1 MCNMYPFNRHSAL
14 VCALVRCQCF
24 QGFAVLC
31 VQEFKLTLSTPE
43 VETFPFP
50 RMHRFGPDQLLE
62 PFLLGGDVASPY
74 VGANA
79 LFAGPGGGLVA
90 LASLLFLQEDLIHW
104 VLIFPN
110 GSKDLFRPA
119 RQEFLCFLAAM
130 VLVLTGCP
138 DIRVGQLSCFSPH
151 SLSARSLTC
160 CLHELSAPTFR
171 RNSSSE
177 TWDGTHFILGR
188 LASVVCSSH
197 QMSPWVL
204 PGFGLRT
211 RFGTPRQSSV
221 VSIGPSV

>member
-104 VLIFPN
+104 VLIFPGPFPPCSPGTLGPFCCN
-110 GSKDLFRPA
+110 GPGTDWLPGHQGGPA
-119 RQEFLCFLAAM
+119 RPLF
-130 VLVLTGCP
+130 
-138 DIRVGQLSCFSPH
+138 PH
-151 SLSARSLTC
+151 TAY
-160 CLHELSAPTFR
+160 P
-171 RNSSSE
+171 
-177 TWDGTHFILGR
+177 
-188 LASVVCSSH
+188 
-197 QMSPWVL
+197 
-204 PGFGLRT
+204 PGH
-211 RFGTPRQSSV
+211 
-221 VSIGPSV
+221 